1 MISQRPKYLDYA
13 STTPVASRVLDAMIP
28 YFSQNWGNASSINH
42 SCGESAKKSI
52 EVARAQVASLI
63 NADVGELTFTSGATE
78 AINIG
83 LIGAYLAN
91 KNNKNHII
99 TVKTEHKAV
108 LECSSYLES
117 IGAELTVLG
126 VNEDGL
132 IDISELERAIKP
144 ETLLVSVM
152 HVNNETGVIQ
162 DIDKIGGI
170 CKEEGV
176 LFFCDASQSV
186 GKLKVDVVK
195 SRIDLLC
202 LSGHKFN
209 GPKGIGALYI
219 KKGGTVEPIFFGG
232 GQEKGLR
239 PGTYNTPLIVG
250 LGKACE
256 IAEHT
261 APYSLERMGSVQN
274 EIEQYFIDNN
284 IGRPLVNH
292 SQRSPFISS
301 IILNELDSDTFIL
314 MNKSK
319 ICISSGSACNSEAI
333 EPSHVIL
340 AMTQDNK
347 AAERVIRLSY
357 NDEMPEIDIHSL
369 NLAT

>member
-1 MISQRPKYLDYA
+1 MKSKHPIYFDYSA
-13 STTPVASRVLDAMIP
+13 TTPTHPDVLDAMIP
-28 YFSQNWGNASSINH
+28 YFSHNWGNASSINH

-52 EVARAQVASLI
+52 ELARAQVASII
-63 NADVGELTFTSGATE
+63 NADVQEITFTSGATE

-91 KNNKNHII
+91 KDKGNHII
-99 TVKTEHKAV
+99 TVVTEHKAV

-117 IGAELTVLG
+117 IGAELTILG
-126 VNEDGL
+126 VKEDGL
-132 IDISELERAIKP
+132 IDVSELERTIKP

-162 DIDKIGGI
+162 DINRIGAI
-170 CKEEGV
+170 CKEKGV

-186 GKLKVDVVK
+186 GKLKIDVIE
-195 SRIDLLC
+195 SQIDLLC

-209 GPKGIGALYI
+209 GPKGIGALCI
-219 KKGGTVEPIFFGG
+219 KKGIPVEPILFGG

-239 PGTYNTPLIVG
+239 PGTHNTPLIVG

-256 IAEHT
+256 IAQLT
-261 APYSLERMGSVQN
+261 APDTYKRMTSIQN
-274 EIEQYFIDNN
+274 DIEQYFLNNN

-292 SQRSPFISS
+292 SRRSPFISS

-347 AAERVIRLSY
+347 AADRVIRLSY
-357 NDEMPEIDIHSL
+357 NKEMPKIDIHSL
-369 NLAT
+369 NLTA